1 MAGLIDVGILK
12 PELAGSFAAGYRGA
26 EEQRN
31 ALAQRQ
37 QQAAQAEQQ
46 IASGRQRLQMDE
58 MTMQR
63 MQEDRAALTG
73 LRARLRAAGQS
84 DDPKVFFRVLAESD
98 DPNVMMKGI
107 EGLQRYRALEAYDR
121 EFGPRAMAAPA
132 MPSSA
137 PGAMAAPAEL
147 AAGAQP
153 EPMAPVPGVISTSR
167 VPGVTTAPIS
177 MPAAA
182 GEGVRGIVPAVN
194 TLAPPAAAPVNAMLA
209 AQPAATAPN
218 IDALRRQYS
227 MAVAAGRS
235 DAPVLLKQIEAALRG
250 DQNRPFVVGNRLV
263 SPTGQELYV
272 GQQGTASL
280 PVSIA
285 EFERAKTDPAFM
297 QFLQDRAAAIRP
309 PAAPR
314 PEPAPRTQQV
324 TMSDGT
330 LGIVNMDTG
339 VITPST
345 VDGVPVKGKANKD
358 LAVSEQQAS
367 YNLGRILDAAKEINA
382 ALKKDPNAL
391 KPGIGEASA
400 ASVGLSGTANV
411 ARSAQR
417 QIVYGAQRDALDAML
432 YLATGAAYNKEQ
444 LEGQMAAYVPAFT
457 DKPDAVEAK
466 RVRMLGLIQSAK
478 VRAGKAW
485 TPEMDAASQALLLP
499 VASSAKPAG
508 GNKPPA
514 APGASNLTQ
523 DQEALNW
530 ANSNPND
537 PRAAQIKQR
546 LGAK

>member
-1 MAGLIDVGILK
+1 MALVNPNIAMSFRQ
-12 PELAGSFAAGYRGA
+12 PEFRP
-26 EEQRN
+26 RN
-31 ALAQRQ
+31 AMAEYAQMQQIEGGQRQ
-37 QQAAQAEQQ
+37 AEVADMQLESLRRERDALSQIQAAIVAKGGPADLGAAADAMLKSGNPKYFAQGLAIQETLKKQALL
-46 IASGRQRLQMDE
+46 SRY
-58 MTMQR
+58 
-63 MQEDRAALTG
+63 
-73 LRARLRAAGQS
+73 
-84 DDPKVFFRVLAESD
+84 ESQY
-98 DPNVMMKGI
+98 G
-107 EGLQRYRALEAYDR
+107 G
-121 EFGPRAMAAPA
+121 GAPA

-137 PGAMAAPAEL
+137 PGAMVAPAEL

-153 EPMAPVPGVISTSR
+153 EPMTPVPGVVSTSR
-167 VPGVTTAPIS
+167 VPGVVTAPITAPTGTMREIAPGGGMGAE
-177 MPAAA
+177 MP
-182 GEGVRGIVPAVN
+182 
-194 TLAPPAAAPVNAMLA
+194 LAPANALAPAAAAPVNAMVA
-209 AQPAATAPN
+209 AQPAAPASDVN
-218 IDALRRQYS
+218 ALTRRYI
-227 MAVAAGRS
+227 MASRAGS
-235 DAPVLLKQIEAALRG
+235 PDAPVILEQIKAALKPDPSELRTMQQLG
-250 DQNRPFVVGNRLV
+250 YPM
-263 SPTGQELYV
+263 TQEGYSAFRAA
-272 GQQGTASL
+272 QMKDSAP

-285 EFERAKTDPAFM
+285 EFERAKRDPGFM
-297 QFLQDRAAAIRP
+297 RFLQERAAAIRP

-345 VDGVPVKGKANKD
+345 VDGVPAKGKANKD

-391 KPGIGEASA
+391 KPGMGEASA

-411 ARSAQR
+411 VRSAQR

-466 RVRMLGLIQSAK
+466 RVRMLGLIQNAK

-523 DQEALNW
+523 ERADANATIAAGAPVDAVRARFKERTGQEL
-530 ANSNPND
+530 
-537 PRAAQIKQR
+537 
-546 LGAK
+546 